1 MRVEG
6 IVIFGVAH
14 SVIVYRLDI
23 ILANCKVIYIRRG
36 QDKTRQHGGE
46 GGWTRWGEAKRS
58 SCLLEISMGITK
70 GIRIL
75 YLSLQ

>member
-23 ILANCKVIYIRRG
+23 ILANRKVIYIRRG
-36 QDKTRQHGGE
+36 QDKTRQHGG
-46 GGWTRWGEAKRS
+46 
-58 SCLLEISMGITK
+58 
-70 GIRIL
+70 
-75 YLSLQ
+75 